1 MKMKSALYLYNTLT
15 RRKELFEPIA
25 PPFVGM
31 YVCGPTVYSDSHLGH
46 ARPAVTFD
54 VLYRYL
60 MHIGYRVRYVRNITD
75 VGHLE
80 NEAEDS
86 GEDKITRKAR
96 QENLE
101 PMEVVQ
107 KYMNT
112 FQRSMELLNTLPP
125 SIEPRATGHIIEQ
138 QQLIDKLIKKG
149 FAYEANGS
157 VYFDVEKYDKKYR
170 YGILSGRVLD
180 EMQSNSRVLEG
191 QDEKRSPF
199 DFALWKKASAAHIMR
214 WPSQWSEGFPGW
226 HLECS
231 AMSTKYLGDVFD
243 IHGGGMD
250 LIFPHHECEI
260 AQSTASKGTP
270 SVRYWIH
277 NNMITINGQKMARSL
292 GNFITLDELFSGK
305 HKALAQAYT
314 PMTVRFFILQAQYRS
329 TLDFSNEALL
339 SASAGL
345 QKLLNAV
352 KTLGTLLP
360 SEKSTVDIS
369 GLRQKCLDAMN
380 DDLNTPVAIA
390 HLFDG
395 VRIINLVNDGK
406 ESLTEADLI
415 LLKELFSTFVFDILG
430 LKAESGSND
439 EKLAGVVKMLLDIRQ
454 EAKANKEWAVSD
466 RIRDRLGAIGI
477 VVKDRKDGYDW
488 EITS

>member
-1 MKMKSALYLYNTLT
+1 
-15 RRKELFEPIA
+15 
-25 PPFVGM
+25 
-31 YVCGPTVYSDSHLGH
+31 
-46 ARPAVTFD
+46 
-54 VLYRYL
+54 
-60 MHIGYRVRYVRNITD
+60 
-75 VGHLE
+75 
-80 NEAEDS
+80 
-86 GEDKITRKAR
+86 
-96 QENLE
+96 
-101 PMEVVQ
+101 
-107 KYMNT
+107 
-112 FQRSMELLNTLPP
+112 
-125 SIEPRATGHIIEQ
+125 
-138 QQLIDKLIKKG
+138 
-149 FAYEANGS
+149 
-157 VYFDVEKYDKKYR
+157 
-170 YGILSGRVLD
+170 
-180 EMQSNSRVLEG
+180 
-191 QDEKRSPF
+191 
-199 DFALWKKASAAHIMR
+199 
-214 WPSQWSEGFPGW
+214 
-226 HLECS
+226 
-231 AMSTKYLGDVFD
+231 
-243 IHGGGMD
+243 
-250 LIFPHHECEI
+250 
-260 AQSTASKGTP
+260 
-270 SVRYWIH
+270 
-277 NNMITINGQKMARSL
+277 MITINGQKMARSL